1 MEKKYH
7 ALHEDKIYMG
17 GAADVEEMVKQE
29 GVQVV
34 VDLREEA
41 TECASTDANVKW
53 IKIPLGD
60 NATESEE
67 VLFKKAIDE
76 VVSAYHNGQKVAFHC
91 GGGKGRT
98 GTVAIGTLLALGE
111 AQTIAE
117 AEEKAK
123 SIRNII
129 QIKPT
134 QRGSLEKIFEA

>member
-60 NATESEE
+60 NARRARRFYLKRRSM
-67 VLFKKAIDE
+67 K
-76 VVSAYHNGQKVAFHC
+76 
-91 GGGKGRT
+91 
-98 GTVAIGTLLALGE
+98 
-111 AQTIAE
+111 
-117 AEEKAK
+117 
-123 SIRNII
+123 
-129 QIKPT
+129 
-134 QRGSLEKIFEA
+134 